1 MATSRSNATCKR
13 VLQFASGP
21 NQMEFA
27 ACEEHRGDLERGDV
41 SCFFADPRDPM
52 VEVSEDDDEECWFC
66 RTP

>member
-1 MATSRSNATCKR
+1 
-13 VLQFASGP
+13 
-21 NQMEFA
+21 MEFA